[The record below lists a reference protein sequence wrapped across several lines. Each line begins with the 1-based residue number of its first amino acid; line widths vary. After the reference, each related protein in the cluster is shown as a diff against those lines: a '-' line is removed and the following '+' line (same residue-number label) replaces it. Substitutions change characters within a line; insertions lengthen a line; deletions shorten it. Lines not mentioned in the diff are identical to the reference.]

1 MRPWLRGRRAA
12 AWWRREK
19 GRRVVE
25 ATVEGILR
33 DIEILRQSEL
43 PQGREAEDPR

>member
-1 MRPWLRGRRAA
+1 MTLAT
-12 AWWRREK
+12 REK

-43 PQGREAEDPR
+43 P